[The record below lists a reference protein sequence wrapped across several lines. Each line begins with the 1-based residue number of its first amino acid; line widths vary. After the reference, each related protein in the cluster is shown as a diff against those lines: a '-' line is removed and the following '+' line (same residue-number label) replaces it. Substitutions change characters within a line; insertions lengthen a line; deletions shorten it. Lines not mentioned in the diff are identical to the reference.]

1 MNGSIIYEVDR
12 PENTGLNKSI
22 KVLGK
27 AKEVIDLVQQVSWAD
42 LIAVA
47 GAESV
52 ALCGGPEIPVRL
64 GRLDSRC
71 NITVVCSFNSSLA
84 MLAKF

>member
-1 MNGSIIYEVDR
+1 MLPG
-12 PENTGLNKSI
+12 
-22 KVLGK
+22 
-27 AKEVIDLVQQVSWAD
+27 AKTALSFRSQTYYFFMLVSWAD

-47 GAESV
+47 GAEAV

-71 NITVVCSFNSSLA
+71 NIVRYIQFIYIIR
-84 MLAKF
+84 FHPI